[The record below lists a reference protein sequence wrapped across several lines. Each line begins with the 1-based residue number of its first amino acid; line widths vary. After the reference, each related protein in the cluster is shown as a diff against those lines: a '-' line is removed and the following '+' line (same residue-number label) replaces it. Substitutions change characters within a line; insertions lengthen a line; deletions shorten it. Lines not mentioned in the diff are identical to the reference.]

1 MSSNTYKTTWLGQP
15 ALVLETSA
23 LRLITVPGMG
33 AKIVS
38 LFDKQRGREW
48 LLPPTN
54 RDFKPVAY
62 GASFV
67 DQDMSGWDEIFP
79 TTGACLYPVEG
90 RYQHTPLPDH
100 GEVWSIP
107 WQVDGMTPNSIQ
119 LSTVGRVLP
128 YRLTRTVEVIGDQ
141 EVHLAFE
148 VVNTG
153 SEPLTALWSAHPQ
166 FVADAET
173 RVRLP
178 EGVTHVVNVHA
189 TEDWQERDR
198 LYTWAE
204 AQSEDGKW
212 HRLDAIGTAE
222 LHKCRKFFVHPDQ
235 PINWA
240 ALQQGQYGAWVR
252 LSWDSDCIPYFGL
265 WVDEGTYNPAPTAAL
280 EPTTG
285 YYDRLD
291 RAWENN
297 RAMHLPPDI
306 PVGWY
311 VDVELG
317 SGMLGNP
324 PHL

>member
-1 MSSNTYKTTWLGQP
+1 VNSRTYKTTWLGQP

-23 LRLITVPGMG
+23 LRLITVPRMG
-33 AKIVS
+33 AKITS
-38 LFDKQRGREW
+38 LFDKQTGREW

-90 RYQHTPLPDH
+90 RYKDVPLPDH
-100 GEVWSIP
+100 GEVWALP
-107 WQVDGMTPNSIQ
+107 WQVDDITPNTLQ
-119 LSTVGRVLP
+119 LSVIGRALP
-128 YRLTRTVEVIGDQ
+128 YRLTRTARVIDDQ
-141 EVHLAFE
+141 RAHFAFE

-153 SEPLTALWSAHPQ
+153 SEPLSALWSAHPQ
-166 FVADAET
+166 FVVDAET

-189 TEDWQERDR
+189 TEDWQELDR
-198 LYTWAE
+198 VYPWAK
-204 AQSEDGKW
+204 AQSDDGRW
-212 HRLDAIGTAE
+212 HRLDVIGPAE
-222 LHKCRKFFVHPDQ
+222 RHTCRKFFVHPDQ
-235 PINWA
+235 PINWT
-240 ALQQGQYGAWVR
+240 ALQQGDDGPWVR
-252 LSWDSDCIPYFGL
+252 LSWDSECIPYFGL

-291 RAWENN
+291 RAWENR
-297 RAMHLPPDI
+297 RAMHLLPDT
-306 PVGWY
+306 PVRWS

-317 SGMLGNP
+317 SGTL
-324 PHL
+324 